1 MVAEEIIVKGRRMGS
16 KDRCPLMYEFKGQK
30 YWGAAHGLAG
40 IMHVLM
46 DLDLKPDEQEDVKAT
61 LKYMVNNRLPS
72 GNYPAVEKDEKD
84 VLVHWCQGAPGMA
97 LTLVK
102 AAQVPYII
110 YLLCSKTK

>member
-1 MVAEEIIVKGRRMGS
+1 MVADELIAKGRKMGS

-30 YWGAAHGLAG
+30 YWGTAHGLAG

-46 DLDLKPDEQEDVKAT
+46 DLDLKPDEREDVKAT

-72 GNYPAVEKDEKD
+72 ENYPAVDKDDKD
-84 VLVHWCQGAPGMA
+84 VLVHWCHGAPGIA

-102 AAQVPYII
+102 AAQVPHLI
-110 YLLCSKTK
+110 YFR